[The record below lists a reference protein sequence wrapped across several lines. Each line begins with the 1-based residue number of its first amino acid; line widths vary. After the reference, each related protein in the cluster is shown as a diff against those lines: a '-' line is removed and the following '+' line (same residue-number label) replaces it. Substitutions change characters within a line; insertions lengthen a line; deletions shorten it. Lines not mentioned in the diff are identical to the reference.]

1 MSENRSRNRK
11 SRAVWL
17 IALGALGGILLAPG
31 SGRETRQT
39 ISDELDKGGRYL
51 VALGHDTSVEA
62 GRIAESGKRIARR
75 VTHM

>member
-1 MSENRSRNRK
+1 MSESRSRNRK

-17 IALGALGGILLAPG
+17 IALGALGGILLAPS

-39 ISDELDKGGRYL
+39 ISKEVDKGGRYL
-51 VALGHDTSVEA
+51 VALGQ
-62 GRIAESGKRIARR
+62 SGKRFVRS